1 MDDSLALEPQRWFR
15 RARRDGFTLI
25 ELMVVVAII
34 AILAVVAV
42 PQFTKYMRA
51 AKAAEATEMLD
62 LTKKGAAIYYGVP
75 HTEAS
80 AGTKLAC
87 QFPATVAITPAG
99 MNCCID
105 QNDSDHD
112 DRCDSAPGKWKNSTW
127 AALHFQLTDQHY
139 FQYQFQSSG
148 ILTAARATAGA
159 YGDLDCDGLRS
170 TYELL
175 FRGDPAA
182 TEAECD
188 QVVTSGYY
196 RDFETE

>member
-1 MDDSLALEPQRWFR
+1 MNDPHARAQQRQGRFPLP
-15 RARRDGFTLI
+15 AGFTLI

-62 LTKKGAAIYYGVP
+62 LVKKGAAMYYAIPQTMVSVGK
-75 HTEAS
+75 
-80 AGTKLAC
+80 KLNC
-87 QFPATVAITPAG
+87 QFPATVAITPMGAS
-99 MNCCID
+99 CCID
-105 QNDSDHD
+105 ENDADKD
-112 DRCDSAPGKWKNSTW
+112 ERCDSGPGKWKNATW
-127 AALHFQLTDQHY
+127 SALHFQMKEQHY
-139 FQYQFQSSG
+139 FQYAFESSG
-148 ILTAARATAGA
+148 TLIAARCTAGA

-175 FRGDPAA
+175 LRGDPKA

-188 QVVTSGYY
+188 QVVTSGFF